1 MYVKSFRFEYTVDC
15 RKVCSIC
22 YFNVLLILQY
32 NIKYTIN
39 TTIMFMVNF
48 YKTIRGGDKDYLHPS
63 SSPIDFSTRP
73 AWMIIVLPFVCSTT
87 TLSNIAPPKNHAS
100 KRHRRR
106 SIHRSGDWPTVAST
120 SSVNHYSCTEF
131 SAQDIYFLPN
141 SQCRLFICTMV

>member
-1 MYVKSFRFEYTVDC
+1 MPFMKSFRFEYTVDC

-106 SIHRSGDWPTVAST
+106 SIHRSDWPTVSRQ
-120 SSVNHYSCTEF
+120 YQFC
-131 SAQDIYFLPN
+131 QPLFLHRVFC
-141 SQCRLFICTMV
+141 SGHLLFAK